1 MASIITNNQLI
12 AAPPTSPIR
21 YGLFTAAQ
29 GPLVL
34 DTRGIGSGLSFLT
47 DHCGGAEVYDANC
60 TTHPVKEFVEGSDLL
75 EAEPFWIYSAKHCGA
90 VGRTPEEMEQAIRTQ
105 LLAGEQTQVEGVV
118 WDGGAVANSPALTT
132 SGATVV
138 TPLDTGAGAA
148 IAALENAAYQ
158 VYGYNGMIHMNT
170 QGYGALA
177 YSNMLEHRG
186 AQLTTPLG
194 TVLSIGAGYGIT
206 GPADVAPDA
215 GFVWAFMTSTTTVW
229 RSEVNV
235 PDIRQTFNRTTNQ
248 YTALAERVYAVTW
261 DCPETFAVQV
271 PVAAPAVGTEPA
283 VPVIP

>member
-1 MASIITNNQLI
+1 MASIISNNQLI

-29 GPLVL
+29 GPLLL
-34 DTRGIGSGLSFLT
+34 DVRGIGAGLSFLT

-60 TTHPVKEFVEGSDLL
+60 STHPVKEFIEGSDLL
-75 EAEPFWIYSAKHCGA
+75 EAEPFWIYANKHCGP
-90 VGRTPEEMEQAIRTQ
+90 VGRSPEEMAQAIRTQ
-105 LLAGEQTQVEGVV
+105 LMAGEQTQVESVV

-138 TPLDTGAGAA
+138 TPLAPGAGAA
-148 IAALENAAYQ
+148 IAALENAAYGMQ
-158 VYGYNGMIHMNT
+158 GYNGVIHINT
-170 QGYGALA
+170 QGYAALA
-177 YSNMLEHRG
+177 YADLVEHRG

-206 GPADVAPDA
+206 GPDGVAPDD

-229 RSEVNV
+229 RSEINV
-235 PDIRQTFNRTTNQ
+235 PDVRQTFDRINNQ
-248 YTALAERVYAVTW
+248 YNALAERVYAVTW

-271 PVAAPAVGTEPA
+271 PVAAPAVATTPA
-283 VPVIP
+283 VPAP